1 MKDESCCPAFLCMNG
16 GEVLTLLFALAV
28 AVWNIG
34 VVWDKA
40 ERRIEERKHKFTKKE
55 S

>member
-1 MKDESCCPAFLCMNG
+1 MNG

-34 VVWDKA
+34 VVWTKI
-40 ERRIEERKHKFTKKE
+40 ENRIEEKKQKFRP